1 MATYVN
7 GRRAEHQGRT
17 LAMIPAPGN
26 PVIPKPG
33 NAPPV
38 PIPNIAHAPGL
49 QNGTATLKIDR
60 NKVSVEGS
68 RFDSHPATPDRI
80 SGVAGVK
87 SGVVGGA
94 AEPTSFSQ
102 DTKFEAKGSVRSFD
116 STKSNSMVIS
126 PGWAQKLLLKAL
138 PDPYGKLILLIYEKL
153 PGAFGDQLKAL
164 GESALDPANLV
175 GPALKLI
182 GKLIPGVNLVVGG
195 AAMAQAGM
203 EMSALADEI
212 KELMTPPMTDEKL
225 NKIADIAAD
234 GIAATTIGFVV
245 GKSVGRLKKPSKV
258 SNRTDNQVNPN
269 AKGKIGDDVH
279 APPLA
284 NGATCELGTCKPVIF
299 ATGVKIINDE
309 DFQLP
314 GIIALNWTRFY
325 RSSDR
330 RPGWLGYGWS
340 TPFNIELTLS
350 YGHTY
355 FYDAKGRLVTLP
367 ELELGQS
374 HFDPR
379 EKLTLHRQPDGQYAI
394 EWPSGLRHEFGTP
407 MPGQWRLPV
416 RRIVDRHHNAI
427 TIHYPAFDS
436 VAVTNQLPR
445 PIGLTD
451 SAGRYLSFVW
461 NAKGLLEEVRLLPR
475 TAQGVEYSGGTL
487 VRYAYSTVGN
497 LDDDSHPNLVAVTDA
512 LGAAHHYRYQNHLMV
527 AYTTKTGFTHHQQWD
542 RLDAGGRVVRT
553 WTDEPGLLDTQFEYL
568 LNERTTRIT
577 DAMGRTSSYHYNA
590 HNEVTAITESGADGQ
605 PVRVE
610 TQMDS
615 AGNPV
620 QTADALGRSTQF
632 QFDAAG
638 NLTSV
643 TDAAGASSR
652 FKYNTLNLPTEVID
666 ALGGKWRNAYDQ
678 FGNLLVHT
686 DALEYTTSYE
696 YDSRGLP
703 ITITDASGKPK
714 RLQWDEAGQLITYTD
729 CSSQTTRYEYDSLGN
744 MVTSIDPLGQRTSYQ
759 HNALG
764 QLLQITQPDG
774 AQHHYAYDAN
784 GNLIQY
790 TDPLGATTRY
800 VYNGLD
806 QPIER
811 QDAIGATLR
820 YAYDAAGRL
829 IALQNENLATY
840 RFTYDE
846 ADNLIEEIGFDGR
859 IQRYRYNAAGELIEL
874 HECASIEEQAQA
886 SHPDSQLHHPRAALS
901 KRTLFNRDVLGRL
914 LSKRHE
920 TVGMDQSTS
929 PAATNYSYDALG
941 RMASCFNTH
950 AQVDFAYD
958 ALSQLLQETQTHMVQ
973 PLQTLQSMQEAQFI
987 LKHRYDAL
995 GNRIQTRLPSG
1006 KRVNYLHYG
1015 SGHLHQINIDGRIVS
1030 DIERDALH
1038 REISRSQGSLHSHY
1052 QLDPMGRLSAH
1063 KISRKSG
1070 MAGQGAVTSAQSLWD
1085 KGASAGKSVSSPAMP
1100 HLPNLPHL
1108 PDGTR
1113 ITRAY
1118 GYDAAGN
1125 LTQVADNLRGTSHY
1139 RYDALS
1145 RIRAAQRSAG
1155 SEQFDFDPA
1164 GNLLNSAP
1172 AQSGA
1177 SSHSTIDELHSRQ
1190 VPNNRLAVYQDLRF
1204 EYDVHGNITT
1214 RRIGWH
1220 TQQQFS
1226 YSVEHQITSV
1236 QIRRL
1241 HDKPE
1246 KESHQTKD
1254 QNSGKDHLPLR
1265 ETVQEVHYA
1274 YDPLGRRIAKQDA
1287 FGITRF
1293 AYDGDLLTAE
1303 LRGSRSNEYLYEPD
1317 SFVPLA
1323 KLEGTADW
1331 FKKALANDTAQI
1343 DDQDEEEQERETPQ
1357 SFAIYHYHCDQ
1368 IGAPQEL
1375 TDEQGQ
1381 IVWATSYKVW
1391 GQTETLQYLK
1401 TGTDDAV
1408 FSNNSTTLSP
1418 VQAKQS
1424 TQLNFIEQPLRFQGQ
1439 YLDEETGLHYNR
1451 YRYYDPV
1458 TGRFIHQDPIGL
1470 EGGENLYQYGPNSTE
1485 WIDPQGLSKHRNR
1498 MNKEVGKSP
1507 KHQTHHMIPQELFE
1521 KFPALNCID
1530 KDHLDNLINLPKT
1543 AGETDGK
1550 KGKYFGKS
1558 THNTNHHAYS
1568 KAIEGAIKR
1577 AAKKAGGC
1585 PKNLA
1590 KSLGDMQDLLR
1601 KKLKEGK
1608 PIMKSES
1615 ASFDQWDKILRRGG
1629 F

>member
-17 LAMIPAPGN
+17 AAMIPAPAN

-38 PIPNIAHAPGL
+38 PIPNMAHAPGL
-49 QNGTATLKIDR
+49 QNGTATLKIDH
-60 NKVSVEGS
+60 NKVSVAGS
-68 RFDSHPATPDRI
+68 RFDSHPATPDKL

-87 SGVVGGA
+87 SAVVGGA
-94 AEPTSFSQ
+94 AEPTSYSG
-102 DTKFEAKGSVRSFD
+102 DTKFESKGSVRSFD
-116 STKSNSMVIS
+116 STKSNSMVVQ
-126 PGWAQKLLLKAL
+126 PGFAERVAMALL
-138 PDPYGKLILLIYEKL
+138 PEPFGKLALRVYQKL
-153 PGAFGDQLKAL
+153 PGALGDQLQGMTDL
-164 GESALDPANLV
+164 SVSDMMW
-175 GPALKLI
+175 PALKLI
-182 GKLIPGVNLVVGG
+182 GKLVPGVNLVVGG
-195 AAMAQAGM
+195 AAMAQTAM
-203 EMSALADEI
+203 EMSELAQEVQ
-212 KELMTPPMTDEKL
+212 ELMTPPLTDEKL
-225 NKIADIAAD
+225 DQIADIVAD
-234 GIAATTIGFVV
+234 GLAAAAIGFALGRKMPRKRKPKAAT
-245 GKSVGRLKKPSKV
+245 
-258 SNRTDNQVNPN
+258 RTDNQVNPN
-269 AKGKIGDDVH
+269 AQGKIVDDAKPSVP
-279 APPLA
+279 AGA
-284 NGATCELGTCKPVIF
+284 NCELGTCKPVIF

-309 DFQLP
+309 DFTLP
-314 GIIALNWTRFY
+314 GLIPLAWRRFY

-330 RPGWLGYGWS
+330 RPSWLGYGWS
-340 TPFNIELTLS
+340 TPLSIELTLS
-350 YGHTY
+350 FGHTHY
-355 FYDAKGRLVTLP
+355 YDAKGRLTQLP
-367 ELELGQS
+367 EVPLGKS
-374 HFDPR
+374 HFDVR
-379 EKLTLHRQPDGQYAI
+379 EKLTLHHHEDGRYEI
-394 EWPSGLRHEFGTP
+394 ELTDGVRYVFGAP
-407 MPGQWRLPV
+407 VPGQWRLPL
-416 RRIVDRHHNAI
+416 RRLQDRHGNAI
-427 TIHYPAFDS
+427 SLHYPNFTQLAPH
-436 VAVTNQLPR
+436 NQLPR
-445 PIGLTD
+445 PHGLTD
-451 SAGRYLSFVW
+451 SSGRELSFHW
-461 NAKGLLEEVRLLPR
+461 NEDGLLEEVRLADRMHGSTRL
-475 TAQGVEYSGGTL
+475 AGGTL
-487 VRYAYSTVGN
+487 VRYAYSREGN
-497 LDDDSHPNLVAVTDA
+497 LIEGDTHADLVSVTDA
-512 LGAAHHYRYQNHLMV
+512 LGASHTYSYQNHLMV
-527 AYTTKTGFTHHQQWD
+527 AYTSKTGFAHRQQWD
-542 RLDAGGRVVRT
+542 RLDAAGRVIRT
-553 WTDEPGLLDTQFEYL
+553 WTDTPGLLDTRFEYDL
-568 LNERTTRIT
+568 PQRSTHVT
-577 DAMGRTSSYHYNA
+577 DALGRSTSYHYNA
-590 HNEVTAITESGADGQ
+590 HNEVIAITEIDANGQ
-605 PVRVE
+605 AVRTE
-610 TQMDS
+610 TQMDA
-615 AGNPV
+615 AGNPI
-620 QTADALGRSTQF
+620 QSIDALGRASRY
-632 QFDAAG
+632 QFDTQG
-638 NLTSV
+638 NLLAV
-643 TDAAGASSR
+643 TDATGATSR
-652 FKYNTLNLPTEVID
+652 FKYNAVNLPTEVID

-678 FGNLLVHT
+678 AGNLLTHT
-686 DALEYTTSYE
+686 DALAHTTRYE
-696 YDSRGLP
+696 YDNRGLP
-703 ITITDASGKPK
+703 ITITDALGKLK
-714 RLQWDEAGQLITYTD
+714 RLEWDEAGQLIAYTD

-744 MVTSIDPLGQRTSYQ
+744 LITSIDSLGQRTSYQ

-764 QLLQITQPDG
+764 QLLLITQPDG

-790 TDPLGATTRY
+790 TDPLGAITRY
-800 VYNGLD
+800 AYNGLD

-811 QDAIGATLR
+811 QDATGATLR

-874 HECASIEEQAQA
+874 HECANSEEQAQA
-886 SHPDSQLHHPRAALS
+886 IHPDSSLNNPRAALS

-929 PAATNYSYDALG
+929 PAATHYRYDALG

-973 PLQTLQSMQEAQFI
+973 PLQTLQSVQEAQFI

-1030 DIERDALH
+1030 DMERDALH

-1052 QLDPMGRLSAH
+1052 QLDPMGRLAAH
-1063 KISRKSG
+1063 KISRKSS
-1070 MAGQGAVTSAQSLWD
+1070 MTGQGAVPSAQSLWD
-1085 KGASAGKSVSSPAMP
+1085 KGASAGKSASSPAMP

-1125 LTQVADNLRGTSHY
+1125 LTQVADSLRGTSHY

-1145 RIRAAQRSAG
+1145 RIRAAQRGAG

-1172 AQSGA
+1172 AQSGT

-1190 VPNNRLAVYQDLRF
+1190 VPNNRLTVYQDLRF

-1226 YSVEHQITSV
+1226 YNAEHQITSV

-1241 HDKPE
+1241 HDKPD
-1246 KESHQTKD
+1246 KESQQAKD

-1287 FGITRF
+1287 FGMTRF
-1293 AYDGDLLTAE
+1293 VYDGDLLTAE
-1303 LRGSRSNEYLYEPD
+1303 LRGSRSSEYLYEPD

-1323 KLEGTADW
+1323 KLEGAADW
-1331 FKKALANDTAQI
+1331 FKKTLANDTAQI

-1357 SFAIYHYHCDQ
+1357 PFAIYHYHCDQ

-1381 IVWATSYKVW
+1381 IVWAASYKVW

-1418 VQAKQS
+1418 VQTKQT
-1424 TQLNFIEQPLRFQGQ
+1424 TQLNFVEQPLRFQGQ

-1451 YRYYDPV
+1451 FRYYDPV

-1470 EGGENLYQYGPNSTE
+1470 LGGINSYFGFPNSFG
-1485 WIDPQGLSKHRNR
+1485 WIDPDGLRRDRLPRTKGKWSDPSKPGDSDWNSNKKKVKDVTGGCGVPFKNGRPDFSKWSKGELKFKKGQLDGSSDDFDKVYQALGKQKGISKTAAKNWLSKEGLTPH
-1498 MNKEVGKSP
+1498 
-1507 KHQTHHMIPQELFE
+1507 
-1521 KFPALNCID
+1521 
-1530 KDHLDNLINLPKT
+1530 HLDDRTIQLIP
-1543 AGETDGK
+1543 TDL
-1550 KGKYFGKS
+1550 
-1558 THNTNHHAYS
+1558 H
-1568 KAIEGAIKR
+1568 
-1577 AAKKAGGC
+1577 
-1585 PKNLA
+1585 KNVPHT
-1590 KSLGDMQDLLR
+1590 G
-1601 KKLKEGK
+1601 
-1608 PIMKSES
+1608 S
-1615 ASFDQWDKILRRGG
+1615 ASDMRNCNH
-1629 F
+1629 